1 MLGVDDGDREDF
13 EIGVQGAFRGGGV
26 GVEEVDAG
34 GGVEA
39 SAGDGHGEGLAG
51 VVGVGVEALDPEGGG
66 CENFGGS
73 QAGGALAVC
82 ERSGREDGGSGVVVA
97 GGGAGGAGGV
107 EALEAFGAVLVAAED
122 GGGADGGSVSFSA
135 GEEGLQKTDDFFG
148 ACHERRPRWTL
159 TPWPPLPHALTPSR
173 ERGNRS
179 RTDTDSHGLTW
190 TDTDR
195 TFFTGVAPGCRWLGF
210 AASEI
215 VTSAPGGG

>member
-122 GGGADGGSVSFSA
+122 SGGADCRSLALAA
-135 GEEGLQKTDDFFG
+135 GEKGLQKTED
-148 ACHERRPRWTL
+148 ALRAIHRRPPWTSPPGPL
-159 TPWPPLPHALTPSR
+159 SHRTPFPR
-173 ERGNRS
+173 ERGKLLTDLHGLT
-179 RTDTDSHGLTW
+179 RTDTDRSG
-190 TDTDR
+190 
-195 TFFTGVAPGCRWLGF
+195 FIGVAPGCRWRGF
-210 AASEI
+210 GASEI
-215 VTSAPGGG
+215 GTSAP